1 MKTQIN
7 SLRSGTANQILNPSV
22 DYSTLPPATSHNG
35 HSGTASKDV
44 IPVWEQVKKEHP
56 KSMTI
61 KVMDETLQLTANWST
76 SGKSVIY
83 SAPLS
88 AEQLA
93 MFGIKNS
100 ATKTASFA
108 IHSAN
113 IIIVSNGK
121 NSYVHI
127 CPSLVEIL

>member
-1 MKTQIN
+1 MKTQIS

-22 DYSTLPPATSHNG
+22 DYSTLPPATSHIG
-35 HSGTASKDV
+35 HSGTATKDV

-56 KSMTI
+56 ESMTV
-61 KVMDETLQLTANWST
+61 KLMGETLQLTANWST

-83 SAPLS
+83 SATLS
-88 AEQLA
+88 TEQLA
-93 MFGIKNS
+93 KFCIKNS
-100 ATKTASFA
+100 ATKTGSLA

-113 IIIVSNGK
+113 NIVVSNGK

-127 CPSLVEIL
+127 CPSLIEIL